1 MPARWSS
8 RRQPAL
14 RLAAN
19 CGRPARRASRGTRRL
34 FSQAVFDRIEVCDRE
49 LASVSYQ
56 ASFDLLVGA
65 GRFEY
70 EAVVA
75 HTLSWSDHGELA
87 VRVAALA
94 KAPGWTPEL

>member
-1 MPARWSS
+1 
-8 RRQPAL
+8 
-14 RLAAN
+14 
-19 CGRPARRASRGTRRL
+19 
-34 FSQAVFDRIEVCDRE
+34 VFDRIEVCDRE

-56 ASFDLLVGA
+56 APFDLLVGA